1 LKLLKIFLF
10 YIQMT
15 NHSKGDIDMS
25 YETLRNNLL
34 ELIRRTSAYLPPDVE
49 SVITLKK
56 NLEAKNS
63 MAEMAMDMI
72 MQNVGLAKKR
82 SLPIC
87 QDTGTISFYVKCPIS
102 YDQLVFQKAAEEA
115 VVVATEKGYLRQN
128 SVDSLTGKNTG
139 NNLGKGSPVYHF
151 EQSREDEFDVRLI
164 LKGGGCENM
173 SAQYKLPAQIGGK
186 KYGRDLGGVRAVI
199 LDAIYQAQGKGCGPG
214 FLGVC
219 IGGDRATSY
228 AHAKEQLL
236 RTLDDTNKD
245 QELSK
250 LEEQIMQE
258 ANTLEIGPM
267 GFGGKFTL
275 GGIKIDHLN
284 RLPASFFVS
293 IAYMCW
299 AYRRRGVILNS
310 GGEVK
315 KWLYETPGEF
325 DVDFS
330 QIPEMEMPSKGVKT
344 LNTPVTEEQIR
355 DLKVGDVVLL
365 NGDMFT
371 GRDAVHRYL
380 YDGGDLDIIKGGI
393 IYHCGPVIVKKDG
406 EYQVMAAGPTTS
418 IREEPYQGDVIGR
431 FGLRGVIGKGG
442 MGKKTLDACGKYG
455 SVYFHAIGGA
465 AQIYAKC
472 VKKVKG
478 VYLEQFGSP
487 EAVWHFEVEN
497 FPLVVTMD
505 SHNNSLH
512 EKVDEISKGKIT
524 AILK

>member
-1 LKLLKIFLF
+1 
-10 YIQMT
+10 
-15 NHSKGDIDMS
+15 MS

-34 ELIRRTSAYLPPDVE
+34 ELVRKTSAYLPPDAE
-49 SVITLKK
+49 DVINLKK

-87 QDTGTISFYVKCPIS
+87 QDTGTITFYVKCPVA
-102 YDQLVFQKAAEEA
+102 YDQLMFQKAAEES

-151 EQSREDEFDVRLI
+151 EQSRGDEVEVRLI

-173 SAQYKLPAQIGGK
+173 SAQYKLPTQIDGK

-219 IGGDRATSY
+219 IGGDRATGY

-236 RTLDDTNKD
+236 RALDDTNPD
-245 QELSK
+245 SELAK
-250 LEEQIMQE
+250 LEEQIMKE

-299 AYRRRGVILNS
+299 AYRRRGVVLDS
-310 GGEVK
+310 EGVVK

-330 QIPEMEMPSKGVKT
+330 KLPEMEIPSKGVKV
-344 LNTPVTEEQIR
+344 LNTPVSEEQIR

-393 IYHCGPVIVKKDG
+393 IYHCGPVIVKDG
-406 EYQVMAAGPTTS
+406 DEYQVMAAGPTTS

-431 FGLRGVIGKGG
+431 FNLRGVIGKGG
-442 MGKKTLDACGKYG
+442 MGKKTLEACNKHG

-487 EAVWHFEVEN
+487 EAVWHFDVEN

-512 EKVDEISKGKIT
+512 EKVDEISKGKMSD
-524 AILK
+524 ILK